1 MRLTLLLA
9 FCCLSFATALYAQT
23 PTASPT
29 AAIPSAVAAPTPTPG
44 TGPVP
49 VPEPSEKA
57 LQYHRSGNWLF
68 LFDNIWGWLVPLA
81 FLFSGFSARLRS
93 LAQRLGRRWFFV
105 IAIYF
110 ALFSLVT
117 WLIDLPVSYYEGFVR
132 EHAYG
137 LSNQTFS
144 KWFGDE
150 LKGLAIGIVMGALFL
165 WVPYLLLKKSP
176 QRWWLYTGLLAIPFL
191 ILVILVQPV
200 WIDPLFNDFGPMKN
214 KALESQILHLADRAG
229 IEGSRVYEVNKSAD
243 TKALNAYVTGF
254 GNTKRVV
261 LWDTTIAKLSEPE
274 ILFVMGH
281 EMGHYVLGHVWK
293 TILFFSLLILATLY
307 VIHRTAGWLI
317 ARYHDR
323 FGFDSLADVASL
335 PLILLLFSLY
345 FFVVTPAALAFT
357 RHQEHESDRFGL
369 EITQNN
375 HAAATAFVKLQ
386 EENLG
391 VPRPHWL
398 VRLWR
403 ASHPTLG
410 ERIDFCNEY
419 RPWEKGEPLVY
430 GQLFKP

>member
-1 MRLTLLLA
+1 MRILLLLA
-9 FCCLSFATALYAQT
+9 VCCLALSFTISAQT
-23 PTASPT
+23 PTSSPT
-29 AAIPSAVAAPTPTPG
+29 AAPAATPAAQPD

-49 VPEPSEKA
+49 VPEPSAKA

-68 LFDNIWGWLVPLA
+68 LFNNVWSWLVLLA
-81 FLFSGFSARLRS
+81 LLFTGFSARLRDV
-93 LAQRLGRRWFFV
+93 AQRVGRRWFFV

-117 WLIDLPVSYYEGFVR
+117 WLIDLPLSYYQGFVR

-137 LSNQTFS
+137 LSNQTFG

-150 LKGLAIGIVMGALFL
+150 LKGLLVGIVLGALFL

-176 QRWWLYTGLLAIPFL
+176 QRWWLYTGLLTIPFL
-191 ILVILVQPV
+191 VLLILVTPV

-214 KALESQILHLADRAG
+214 KDLEAKILRLAERAG
-229 IEGSRVYEVNKSAD
+229 IEGSRVFEVNKSAD
-243 TKALNAYVTGF
+243 TKALNAYVNGF
-254 GNTKRVV
+254 GQTKRIV
-261 LWDTTIAKLSEPE
+261 LWDTTLAKLNEPE

-293 TILFFSLLILATLY
+293 TILFFSLLILVTLY
-307 VIHRTAGWLI
+307 LIHRTAGWMI
-317 ARYHDR
+317 ARYRAR

-357 RHQEHESDRFGL
+357 RYQEHESDRFGL

-410 ERIDFCNEY
+410 ERIDYCNDY
-419 RPWEKGEPLVY
+419 RPWERGQPLVY
-430 GQLFKP
+430 GPLFKQEK